1 MSGKVA
7 EINEYLLSE
16 IRPLIK
22 QSPPIADVIVWVKDF
37 NEESGVLHLG
47 LALGNSTG
55 CSPFCGCAARQ
66 IAELIGE
73 ELQAKFPEI
82 RRTLGIAELPEP
94 EFLRRWVSEE

>member
-1 MSGKVA
+1 MSGKKLE
-7 EINEYLLSE
+7 EINGYIFEE

-22 QSPPIADVIVWVKDF
+22 QSPQVQDVIVWAKDF
-37 NEESGVLHLG
+37 NEENGTLYLG

-73 ELQAKFPEI
+73 ELQMKFPEI
-82 RRTLGIAELPEP
+82 RRTLGFAELPEP
-94 EFLRRWVSEE
+94 EILNRWIS